1 MGWILD
7 GNNVLGFIAAR
18 EGRDPGREG
27 LLQRI
32 ASSRSPLPLTV
43 VFDGPAPAG
52 HPGGERRGR
61 VAVTYS
67 GRRSADD
74 LIHALVRPGDTVV
87 TADRELTLRCKDR
100 QGKVVTPD
108 RFLSGLRPR
117 RGADAEKPS
126 PTGVDVQDWMEFF
139 RRGR

>member
-7 GNNVLGFIAAR
+7 GNNVLGFMAAR

-32 ASSRSPLPLTV
+32 GASRPPLPLTV
-43 VFDGPAPAG
+43 VFDGPPPAG
-52 HPGGERRGR
+52 KPGGERRGR
-61 VAVTYS
+61 VTVTYS

-87 TADRELTLRCKDR
+87 TADRELALRCRDR
-100 QGKVVTPD
+100 RGKVVTPE
-108 RFLSGLRPR
+108 RFLLELRPR
-117 RGADAEKPS
+117 RGAEAEKPS
-126 PTGVDVQDWMEFF
+126 PVGVDLKDWMEYF